1 MRLEKFWDKKKNRI
15 WDRKVKYDVRKNFA
29 DSRVRVKGRFV
40 KKEDEA
46 ILIEVNT
53 LTSKEGAMDA
63 APVSAGGAGGGGGG
77 VGDMSASS
85 LMPGMGGGRE
95 GAVFRHT
102 MLPSSSSGGGGGSG
116 MVMRKEEV
124 DLEEVEDGNE
134 VAAGMEDLEDL
145 LAPLEGL

>member
-53 LTSKEGAMDA
+53 LTSREGAMDA
-63 APVSAGGAGGGGGG
+63 VPASAGGGGEGG
-77 VGDMSASS
+77 GMSASS
-85 LMPGMGGGRE
+85 LMPGVEGGRE
-95 GAVFRHT
+95 EAIFQHL
-102 MLPSSSSGGGGGSG
+102 MMPSSNSGGGGGG
-116 MVMRKEEV
+116 EMVMLKEEV

-134 VAAGMEDLEDL
+134 IAAGVEDLEDL